1 MSSFNPLIGLSW
13 IIACGLGYLIGYGA
27 FFLWLQEMVLFWGQ
41 NGRLMRFNNIFGDRI
56 GFATLSLHSVIIDL
70 PPIFFIALGTSALQ
84 AIILRRYF
92 PDYLKWIRLTL
103 MGTALGM
110 GLSIVAFAV
119 SPGLILFPI
128 MDSLGPFYEQEG
140 GWHLVTLM
148 LISTTITK
156 VLPFIGWAIGQGLVW
171 KHMGLPHMPWI
182 WMSGCITWLAS
193 SAHSI
198 LLYWYGYPVITGLDI
213 ISWTSAGLILGLCT
227 APLVMVQIRRFNNF

>member
-1 MSSFNPLIGLSW
+1 
-13 IIACGLGYLIGYGA
+13 
-27 FFLWLQEMVLFWGQ
+27 
-41 NGRLMRFNNIFGDRI
+41 
-56 GFATLSLHSVIIDL
+56 
-70 PPIFFIALGTSALQ
+70 
-84 AIILRRYF
+84 
-92 PDYLKWIRLTL
+92 

-140 GWHLVTLM
+140 GSYLVTLM

-213 ISWTSAGLILGLCT
+213 IYWTSAGLILGLCT